1 MLGEL
6 KMRDRSFLSIY
17 ILVSI
22 TSMFLSFILALLKLT
37 GKVAISWWAV
47 TAPIWG
53 VILLFTAIISF
64 VLGVICIKNCFYNKK
79 NRWITKDIN
88 V

>member
-1 MLGEL
+1 M
-6 KMRDRSFLSIY
+6 KDRSFLSIY

-37 GKVAISWWAV
+37 GKVAISWWVV

-53 VILLFTAIISF
+53 IILLFTAIIAF
-64 VLGVICIKNCFYNKK
+64 ALGVICIKNCFDNRK

-88 V
+88 A